1 MERNKVLKE
10 RLVLKKSVKRLINQ
24 TLISIII
31 LLIGLI
37 VIKKDSSL
45 KDNINKKLYEDSIE
59 FTKVKN
65 LYDKYFGDI
74 IPVNNLLVQ
83 EEAVFDEKL
92 NYSKQEQYKD
102 GVKLY
107 VSNNY
112 MVPVLRDGIVVFIGE
127 KEGYGNTIVV
137 EQTDGIDVF
146 YSDIKEVDVK
156 LYDYVEQGTLLGEV
170 KDNYMYLV
178 FQKEGNIIDYKK
190 YI

>member
-10 RLVLKKSVKRLINQ
+10 RLVLKKSIKRLINQ

-37 VIKKDSSL
+37 VIKKDPSL

-146 YSDIKEVDVK
+146 YSNIKEVDVK

>member
-37 VIKKDSSL
+37 VIKKDPSL

-92 NYSKQEQYKD
+92 NYSNQEQYKD

-146 YSDIKEVDVK
+146 YSNIKEVDVK

>member
-37 VIKKDSSL
+37 VIKKDPSL
-45 KDNINKKLYEDSIE
+45 KDNINQKLYEDSIE

-92 NYSKQEQYKD
+92 NYSKQEEYKD

-127 KEGYGNTIVV
+127 KEGYENTIVV

-146 YSDIKEVDVK
+146 YSNIKEVDVK

>member
-37 VIKKDSSL
+37 VIKKDPSL

-146 YSDIKEVDVK
+146 YSNIKEVDVK